1 MLTFHF
7 MGVKM
12 ATWQSTDT
20 GSVLKSSA
28 IPALADD
35 MLSGVA
41 AISDFTGWPS
51 RRVYYY
57 ASTGEV
63 RSLFRI
69 GRQICARRSTLLREI
84 AEREQAVRP

>member
-1 MLTFHF
+1 MTSLQ
-7 MGVKM
+7 
-12 ATWQSTDT
+12 AAS
-20 GSVLKSSA
+20 
-28 IPALADD
+28 ALADD

-41 AISDFTGWPS
+41 AISAFTGWPQ
-51 RRVYYY
+51 RRVYYF

-84 AEREQAVRP
+84 EEREAGGRP